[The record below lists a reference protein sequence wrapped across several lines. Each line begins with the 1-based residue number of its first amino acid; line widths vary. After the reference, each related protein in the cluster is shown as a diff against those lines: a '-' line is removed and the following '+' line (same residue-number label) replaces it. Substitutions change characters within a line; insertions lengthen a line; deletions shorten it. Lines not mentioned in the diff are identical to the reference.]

1 MTKWNVTAA
10 YRSDRGHVRSNNEDA
25 VAADVQAGIFIVC
38 DGMGGAAAGEIASR
52 RTADGVFDVVQRN
65 PGTSLAAAIAE
76 ANESLFLVAGG
87 ANYLRGMGTT
97 IVALKL
103 TGDVAELANVGD
115 SRCYRLREG
124 VLEQMTQDHS
134 FVAEQMRR
142 GLMTE
147 QEAATS
153 PMKSVITRAV
163 GTCESVDVDTV
174 RWQIKNG
181 DVYLL
186 ATDGLTRELTDH
198 AIAEV
203 LRVIQ
208 EPEAACDV
216 LVAAANRAGGRDNV
230 TCVVVRIATG
240 DSI

>member
-1 MTKWNVTAA
+1 MTNWNVTAA

-25 VAADVQAGIFIVC
+25 VAADVHAGVFIVC

-52 RTADGVFDVVQRN
+52 KTAEGVFDALQRN
-65 PGTSLAAAIAE
+65 PSTSLAAAIAS
-76 ANESLFLVAGG
+76 ANESLFLAAGG
-87 ANYLRGMGTT
+87 ASYLRGMGTT

-163 GTCESVDVDTV
+163 GTCESVDVDMIH
-174 RWQIKNG
+174 WQIKDG
-181 DVYLL
+181 DIYLL
-186 ATDGLTRELTDH
+186 ASDGLTRELTDL

-203 LRVIQ
+203 LGDVQ

-216 LVAAANRAGGRDNV
+216 LVTAANSAGGHDNV
-230 TCVVVRIATG
+230 TCIVVHIASG

>member
-1 MTKWNVTAA
+1 MTEWNVTAA

-25 VAADVQAGIFIVC
+25 VAADVQAGLFIVC

-52 RTADGVFDVVQRN
+52 KTADGVFDAVLRN
-65 PGTSLAAAIAE
+65 PGTSLAAAIAL
-76 ANESLFLVAGG
+76 ANESLFLVAGA

-174 RWQIKNG
+174 RWQIKDG
-181 DVYLL
+181 DIYLL
-186 ATDGLTRELTDH
+186 STDGLTRELTDR

-203 LRVIQ
+203 LRDVQ

-230 TCVVVRIATG
+230 TCVVVRIASG

>member
-1 MTKWNVTAA
+1 MTEWNVTAA
-10 YRSDRGHVRSNNEDA
+10 YRSDRGHVRGNNEDA
-25 VAADVQAGIFIVC
+25 VAADVQAGVFIVC

-52 RTADGVFDVVQRN
+52 RTADGVFDAVQKN
-65 PGTSLAAAIAE
+65 HGTSLAAAIAS

-87 ANYLRGMGTT
+87 TSYLHGMGTT

-103 TGDVAELANVGD
+103 TGDAAELANVGD
-115 SRCYRLREG
+115 SRCYRLRG
-124 VLEQMTQDHS
+124 GILEQMTQDHS

-174 RWQIKNG
+174 HWQIKNG
-181 DVYLL
+181 DIYLL
-186 ATDGLTRELTDH
+186 ASDGLTRELSDR

-203 LRVIQ
+203 LREVQ
-208 EPEAACDV
+208 EPDAACDV

-230 TCVVVRIATG
+230 TCVVVRIASG